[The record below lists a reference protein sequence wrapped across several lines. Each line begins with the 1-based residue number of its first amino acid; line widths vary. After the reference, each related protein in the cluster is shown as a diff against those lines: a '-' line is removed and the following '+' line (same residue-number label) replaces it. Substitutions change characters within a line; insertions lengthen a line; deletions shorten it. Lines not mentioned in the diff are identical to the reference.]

1 MKMSTSTSFSKN
13 AIILVLFFF
22 LAGCAVMQ
30 GKSSPSDYTSDT
42 GITTQIKAKLVQSDM
57 VSAPNVHVETQ
68 NGIVQMSGFVS
79 SNAQVNEAERI
90 ARSVNGVKGVV
101 NDLVVQ
107 NTKRNRK

>member
-1 MKMSTSTSFSKN
+1 MKTVISAPFSRS
-13 AIILVLFFF
+13 AIMFVLLFF
-22 LAGCAVMQ
+22 LASCAIMQ

-57 VSAPNVHVETQ
+57 VSAPNIHVETQ

-79 SNAQVNEAERI
+79 STAQVNEAERI

-107 NTKRNRK
+107 SRKRK